1 MMKRFQMQENKSKYK
16 NISAN
21 LNTKIFQGLWTAGTE
36 RCRRYL
42 TIFQWTWRKCEFSH
56 SLGFGSFHLKFFL
69 YMYIY
74 FELMAKLLTKFGW
87 KLFLELMRLP
97 HRKKDLQEFSVLLI
111 LIIFNGFFLP
121 SKSSVWRLQT
131 HQKKCKTMKLVIRII
146 FLNF

>member
-1 MMKRFQMQENKSKYK
+1 MMKRFQMQENKSKYR
-16 NISAN
+16 NISAK
-21 LNTKIFQGLWTAGTE
+21 LNTKIFQGLWTAGTG

-69 YMYIY
+69 YMYN
-74 FELMAKLLTKFGW
+74 FESMAKLLTKFGW

-111 LIIFNGFFLP
+111 LIIFNGFFYHP
-121 SKSSVWRLQT
+121 SRLSGDFRLT
-131 HQKKCKTMKLVIRII
+131 RRNAKRW
-146 FLNF
+146 NF